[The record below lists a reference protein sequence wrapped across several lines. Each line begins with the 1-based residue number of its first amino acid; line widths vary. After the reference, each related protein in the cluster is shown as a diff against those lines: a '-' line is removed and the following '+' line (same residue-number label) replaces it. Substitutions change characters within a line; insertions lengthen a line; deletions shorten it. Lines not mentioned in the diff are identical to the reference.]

1 MYKDREKME
10 PRWHIAFCNVTITKY
25 TGMTYADYYGS
36 PANMLEAQLKAS
48 EIVEKRF
55 GVGQFI
61 RPYVDSPSGVLSS
74 FLGMDIV
81 STSADELPYVD
92 NSKPL
97 VTSLKDAGRLSLG
110 DPGKKGLM
118 AGRWKAWNYYKSRG
132 YRVRVGGYDGNIIG
146 TACEISSG
154 NFLLWMVED
163 PDGARKMLDFI
174 VDAEKYLE
182 DFDNSL
188 CGENPDG
195 YTGDDFSGLLSP
207 GMYREFAVPCYR
219 RMYEGKKS
227 RFMHSELLRAEH
239 LRIARDLLQITSY
252 HGAGAKNLTL
262 AEMREIMGN
271 DFWVQLT
278 PQEMR
283 EFSPGEIDEKIRKFS
298 SCGAAYVQIYP
309 GRDTTDKNMEAAI
322 AALKRECKGGPYA

>member
-1 MYKDREKME
+1 ME
-10 PRWHIAFCNVTITKY
+10 SKWHIAFCNVTITKY

-48 EIVEKRF
+48 EIVQERF
-55 GVGQFI
+55 GVGRFI
-61 RPYVDSPSGVLSS
+61 SPHVDSPSGVVAS
-74 FLGMDIV
+74 FLGMPIV
-81 STSADELPYVD
+81 SGSADELPYVD

-97 VTSLKDAGRLSLG
+97 VTLPTDTDKLSVG
-110 DPGKKGLM
+110 DPKERGLM
-118 AGRWKAWNYYKSRG
+118 ADRWKAWNYYTSRG
-132 YRVRVGGYDGNIIG
+132 YKVRVGGYAGNIIG
-146 TACEISSG
+146 TACEISS
-154 NFLLWMVED
+154 NNILLWISED
-163 PDGARKMLDFI
+163 PAGARKMLDFI
-174 VDAEKYLE
+174 VDVEKSLE

-188 CGENPDG
+188 CGVNPNG

-219 RMYEGKKS
+219 RMYEGKKY

-262 AEMREIMGN
+262 AEMHEIMGN

-283 EFSPGEIDEKIRKFS
+283 ELSPHEIDEKIREFAN
-298 SCGAAYVQIYP
+298 CGAAYVQVYP
-309 GRDTTDKNMEAAI
+309 GRDTTDKNMEVAI
-322 AALKRECKGGPYA
+322 SALRRECNGGPV